1 MKLKL
6 IYPRW
11 TKLDRQTE
19 FHLPPHGPVVFAAA
33 LPDYIDVQFID
44 ENVQTID
51 YDEQVDVVALSMMLT
66 IQINRGIA
74 IAKKFRSK
82 GIPVIA
88 GGIAT
93 MLHAE
98 QMTGQVDAV
107 FLGEAE
113 GRMEKLF
120 DDLKKNCLAPVYDY
134 LSSQPPIES
143 VGPARRDILE
153 RDLYNYKGVQ
163 MVDLVHASRG
173 CRFNCYPCAVA
184 YLGGRKFRPRPID
197 KTIEELASIDN
208 NRLFIVDN
216 SLAQDKQWE
225 MDLFREMIPLKK
237 KWCCHPIEN
246 DPKVLDLAAQAGAW
260 YVYQAVFDTS
270 DLIRDRIKRYHDY
283 GIGVEGT
290 ILLGLDHHTEDSIK
304 RLIDFLL
311 EIDLDLAEFT
321 LLTPFPHTRA
331 WEELNSQKRILS
343 YDWDEYS
350 ADKVVFQPKNMAPER
365 LQELLQYS
373 WDAFYQDEPQNIKMY
388 KLLKTVIQKEKA
400 DNTYQPRNRNLV
412 RSAFGRPAGQ
422 QR

>member
-120 DDLKKNCLAPVYDY
+120 DD
-134 LSSQPPIES
+134 
-143 VGPARRDILE
+143 
-153 RDLYNYKGVQ
+153 
-163 MVDLVHASRG
+163 
-173 CRFNCYPCAVA
+173 
-184 YLGGRKFRPRPID
+184 
-197 KTIEELASIDN
+197 
-208 NRLFIVDN
+208 
-216 SLAQDKQWE
+216 
-225 MDLFREMIPLKK
+225 
-237 KWCCHPIEN
+237 
-246 DPKVLDLAAQAGAW
+246 
-260 YVYQAVFDTS
+260 
-270 DLIRDRIKRYHDY
+270 
-283 GIGVEGT
+283 
-290 ILLGLDHHTEDSIK
+290 
-304 RLIDFLL
+304 
-311 EIDLDLAEFT
+311 
-321 LLTPFPHTRA
+321 
-331 WEELNSQKRILS
+331 
-343 YDWDEYS
+343 
-350 ADKVVFQPKNMAPER
+350 
-365 LQELLQYS
+365 
-373 WDAFYQDEPQNIKMY
+373 
-388 KLLKTVIQKEKA
+388 
-400 DNTYQPRNRNLV
+400 
-412 RSAFGRPAGQ
+412 
-422 QR
+422 